1 LSDYAIAIVT
11 AADVLDLRSSL
22 LQRHQ
27 TGSASVAGD
36 EQPNACH
43 VAAYFDQKQVAVGS
57 IHPEPMPDGY
67 RTAAW
72 RLHGVAVDYGHR
84 GAGVGAL
91 IVERCLHHAAG
102 QEARAVW
109 CITPAG
115 TFGFFERYGFLRTGD
130 PIDDSHGPQYKL
142 FVELGSPRK
151 SWSL

>member
-1 LSDYAIAIVT
+1 
-11 AADVLDLRSSL
+11 
-22 LQRHQ
+22 
-27 TGSASVAGD
+27 
-36 EQPNACH
+36 
-43 VAAYFDQKQVAVGS
+43 
-57 IHPEPMPDGY
+57 MPDGY

-109 CITPAG
+109 CIAPAG

-130 PIDDSHGPQYKL
+130 PIDDNHGPQYKL

-151 SWSL
+151 SWTL